1 MAQSEHPDI
10 RAKKLTTPTTREI
23 NTACL
28 ILRGVQLGLTLS
40 DIARLEV
47 GELMDLLIE
56 SANDSYK
63 YPKRGTAADFARL
76 FGG

>member
-1 MAQSEHPDI
+1 MAESERPDI